1 MIDPK
6 ELRIGNYYLSPQN
19 EVERAAFVSI
29 DSISPHRGF
38 SPGWT
43 ISKCEPI
50 KITREW
56 LEQFGFQKEYNSL
69 NAFRYELYLEHNRW
83 LSDWGM
89 VGFMLRGDN
98 DFGVFIYDIMY
109 VHQLQNLYFALT
121 GQELTV
127 KQPTET
133 I

>member
-6 ELRIGNYYLSPQN
+6 ELRIGNYYLSPQKD
-19 EVERAAFVSI
+19 VERAAYISL
-29 DSISPHRGF
+29 DSIGPHRGF
-38 SPGWT
+38 SPGW
-43 ISKCEPI
+43 SLAKCHPI

-56 LEQFGFQKEYNSL
+56 VEQFGFEKEYNGL
-69 NAFRYELYLEHNRW
+69 NAFRYELFLGHDRW

-89 VGFMLRGDN
+89 VGFVLRGNN
-98 DFGVFIYDIMY
+98 DHGVFIYDIKY
-109 VHQLQNLYFALT
+109 VHQLQNLVYSLT

-127 KQPTET
+127 KQPER